1 MGTAISPRFLYRERG
16 GASWGFKSWFP
27 KLQEPTLGVR
37 ELVTHWQ
44 NEIML
49 DFLQMAQ
56 GQDEALWVPLALP
69 DQEHTWGRQSSI
81 IRDSWLQLLKGLA
94 GPQVCY
100 PAQPSPVQP
109 LTHPPGPAV
118 QLAAGSPPERCV
130 HETRAGCDE
139 WLGSEGKK
147 C

>member
-1 MGTAISPRFLYRERG
+1 MGLQVMVPR
-16 GASWGFKSWFP
+16 
-27 KLQEPTLGVR
+27 LQEPTLGVR

-56 GQDEALWVPLALP
+56 GQDKALWVPLALP

-81 IRDSWLQLLKGLA
+81 IRDSWLQLLPCWSPGLL
-94 GPQVCY
+94 
-100 PAQPSPVQP
+100 PSPAQP

-139 WLGSEGKK
+139 WLGSEEMLIIQGRELPHPSQDHSE
-147 C
+147 